1 MYLPPAFRE
10 DRIDVQHDLIRT
22 HPLGLLITAGPG
34 GLMANPVPF
43 LVYAEEGGRGT
54 LRAHVS
60 RANPVLQEL
69 AAVPECLIVFQGPQH
84 YVTPS
89 WYATKEE
96 SGKVVPTWNYVTVH
110 AWGAPRVVD
119 DGAWLRR
126 QLEDLTRS
134 QERARP
140 APWSIDDAPGD
151 FIAAQMKG
159 ITGVEI
165 SITRIEG
172 KWKLSQNRL
181 EADRQGVADG
191 LRTQSEAGNAMAD
204 LIAAMTRNG

>member
-43 LVYAEEGGRGT
+43 LVYAEEGERGT

-181 EADRQGVADG
+181 QADRQGVADG

-204 LIAAMTRNG
+204 LIAAMTKNG

>member
-165 SITRIEG
+165 SITRVEG

-191 LRTQSEAGNAMAD
+191 LRTQSESGKAMAD